1 MTDGPL
7 LSVEGLRTTFHT
19 DRETVRAVDGVSFDV
34 FPGQALGIV
43 GESGSGKSVTA
54 RSILGL
60 IDEPGRIDPTGSV
73 RYHDPAFVRRIA
85 ERHPE
90 GVRWVSSETDAP
102 ESRAGDGDE
111 SQGTAGSGRPTG
123 RAEQSDDGFVTV
135 TKGRS
140 GGGAAEID
148 AGWVDLVA
156 APRTVVEQARGG
168 EIAMVFQ
175 DATSSLNP
183 VYTVGNQLRELLGI
197 HRNVDGA
204 EARETAA
211 ALLESVGISDP
222 ERRLNEYPHQFSGG
236 MRQRVAIA
244 LALACDPEV
253 LLCDEPTTGLDV
265 TIQAQILELLER
277 LQRERELAVV
287 FITHD
292 MGVVSEIADAVAVMY
307 AGEVVER
314 GSVHR
319 LFSDPKHPYTRGL
332 LESIPGLATTSEYL
346 PTIAGSVPTPN
357 EPATSCRFAPRCP
370 EAMPECERVH
380 PNHVAIDEG
389 ETSRPADAT
398 DDAGAARPP
407 DAPPELGDADGSPR
421 TAAHTAACLL
431 YPEGVSHRRRLAAH
445 GAAPEPNATE
455 SADAVDPDANERAKF
470 TDDGEERS

>member
-7 LSVEGLRTTFHT
+7 LSVEDLRTTFHT

-60 IDEPGRIDPTGSV
+60 VDEPGRIDPTGSV
-73 RYHDPAFVRRIA
+73 RYHDPTFVRRIA

-90 GVRWVSSETDAP
+90 AVRWITSETDAP
-102 ESRAGDGDE
+102 ESRT
-111 SQGTAGSGRPTG
+111 GTEPASRTG
-123 RAEQSDDGFVTV
+123 RTEGSDDSFVTV
-135 TKGRS
+135 TEGRS
-140 GGGAAEID
+140 DGNSTGID

-197 HRNVDGA
+197 HRDIDGA

-236 MRQRVAIA
+236 MRQRAAIA

-265 TIQAQILELLER
+265 TIQAQILELLKK

-314 GSVHR
+314 GSVRR

-332 LESIPGLATTSEYL
+332 LESIPGLATASEYL

-370 EAMPECERVH
+370 EAMPECETVH
-380 PNHVAIDEG
+380 PNHVPVGGA
-389 ETSRPADAT
+389 ETVREVGAA
-398 DDAGAARPP
+398 DDAVATTAP
-407 DAPPELGDADGSPR
+407 DASRKRGDADSSE

-431 YPEGVSHRRRLAAH
+431 YPDGVSHRRRLAAH
-445 GAAPEPNATE
+445 DAGPEPSATE
-455 SADAVDPDANERAKF
+455 PADAVEPDSNERSKP
-470 TDDGEERS
+470 TDSGEERS